1 MMMVYEGILLI
12 GRGGLKQKE
21 WNSGGNDCCG
31 REGV

>member
-1 MMMVYEGILLI
+1 MMMVYEGIILI

-21 WNSGGNDCCG
+21 WSSGGKDCCG